1 MHAPCVT
8 RFGTALL
15 ACAVAA
21 FAAAPARADVQ
32 LPGGGVVHKVD
43 FERHIMG
50 LFGRMGCNS
59 GSCHGSFQGKNGFR
73 LSLFGYDPEKDYL
86 TLTRDLEGRR
96 VNLADPD
103 ASLLL
108 LKATGQVQHGGQ
120 KRFDKDSWA
129 YQLLRQWIADG
140 APWHKGSGD
149 IASIAVNPPEYA
161 FPKPGLT
168 GQLRVEATFGDG
180 SKEDITPL
188 CDFRSNDDATVEVNA
203 LGQVKA
209 LAARRHGRHR
219 LLPRQRPAGARP
231 RADGDRARLPLPRRA
246 GNGLHRPR
254 SFRQA
259 PPAQHRAVGPGRRQ
273 RVPAPRDHRRHRF
286 AADAEGGARLP
297 RRRPAR

>member
-1 MHAPCVT
+1 M
-8 RFGTALL
+8 
-15 ACAVAA
+15 
-21 FAAAPARADVQ
+21 
-32 LPGGGVVHKVD
+32 
-43 FERHIMG
+43 
-50 LFGRMGCNS
+50 
-59 GSCHGSFQGKNGFR
+59 
-73 LSLFGYDPEKDYL
+73 
-86 TLTRDLEGRR
+86 EGRR
-96 VNLADPD
+96 INLADPD

-120 KRFDKDSWA
+120 KRFGKGSWA

-209 LAARRHGRHR
+209 LQPGDTAVIVSYRGNVLPVRVLAPMEAAPGFHYPDVPETGYIDHEVFAKLRRLNIVPSDLSGDAEFLRRVTIDTIGSLPTPKEVRDFLADARPDKRARKIDELLENPRHAALWATKFCDVTGDNTD
-219 LLPRQRPAGARP
+219 LLENPQQRRPAIAIQLARCGTTGSRSVWP
-231 RADGDRARLPLPRRA
+231 RIRLTT
-246 GNGLHRPR
+246 R
-254 SFRQA
+254 SFTASSA
-259 PPAQHRAVGPGRRQ
+259 PPAATPS
-273 RVPAPRDHRRHRF
+273 
-286 AADAEGGARLP
+286 
-297 RRRPAR
+297 RRRIT